1 MFGFPYRGP
10 GASPPKGNFKAG
22 DHMPT
27 EDSKEEFI
35 KTALAHVKGM
45 LGEREKSVE
54 AREKRIYRI
63 ERIGRLC
70 LAAIEDNNPGLHK
83 ALKKEFYE
91 VYKGEIN
98 DE

>member
-10 GASPPKGNFKAG
+10 GAAPPKGNFNAG
-22 DHMPT
+22 DRMPT
-27 EDSKEEFI
+27 EESKEEFI
-35 KTALAHVKGM
+35 KTALTHVKGV
-45 LGEREKSVE
+45 LDEREKSVE

-63 ERIGRLC
+63 ERIARLC

-83 ALKKEFYE
+83 ALKKEFDE
-91 VYKGEIN
+91 VYKGETN